1 MDTTKKTLLI
11 DADILMFRFAF
22 KHQKEV
28 HWPNGAVTFV
38 TQKTLAKI
46 DIDQFIKDLLVKT
59 HCVDYILC
67 FTDKLN
73 FRYSVLPSYKS
84 NRANIIPPKLLG
96 TLKKH
101 MKNNH
106 PWHTEPYLEADDY
119 MGILGTRHPNKY
131 VLTTNDKDF
140 KSLPVTLFNWDKDEK
155 PKKIEE
161 QDADFNFHYQWL
173 IGDSGDGYK
182 GCYKIGDKKARKI
195 LGEREPAE
203 WSAAVVETYADKCY
217 SWEEILQQARMAR
230 ILRSIDYNFKRKE
243 IILWSPNC

>member
-1 MDTTKKTLLI
+1 MDTTEKTLLI

-22 KHQKEV
+22 KHQKEI
-28 HWPNGAVTFV
+28 HWPNGFVTFV
-38 TQKTLAKI
+38 TQKTWAKN

-59 HCVDYILC
+59 SCLDYVLC
-67 FTDKLN
+67 FTHKLN
-73 FRYSVLPSYKS
+73 FRYSVFPSYKS
-84 NRANIIPPKLLG
+84 NRADMIPPKLLR

-101 MKNNH
+101 MKDNH
-106 PWHTEPYLEADDY
+106 PCHAEPYLEADDY
-119 MGILGTRHPNKY
+119 MGILGTEYPHKY
-131 VLTTNDKDF
+131 VLTTIDKDF
-140 KSLPVTLFNWDKDEK
+140 KSLPVTLFNWDKDER
-155 PKKIEE
+155 PQKIEE

-173 IGDSGDGYK
+173 IGDPGDGYK
-182 GCYKIGDKKARKI
+182 GCCKIGDKKARKI

-230 ILRSIDYNFKRKE
+230 ILRNTDYNFKRKE